1 MYITLQFPGAGA
13 MLTQTQASVY
23 QMYLGKGLLKSGTA
37 LKTDAGSWEHMSCKY
52 KEGMVLFFVMVYYS
66 FIHFYFY
73 SIVAIVFG
81 CRLSCFAD
89 PSGNYTFYYLPQVRL
104 SRESVA

>member
-52 KEGMVLFFVMVYYS
+52 KEGIPHS
-66 FIHFYFY
+66 HFYFY